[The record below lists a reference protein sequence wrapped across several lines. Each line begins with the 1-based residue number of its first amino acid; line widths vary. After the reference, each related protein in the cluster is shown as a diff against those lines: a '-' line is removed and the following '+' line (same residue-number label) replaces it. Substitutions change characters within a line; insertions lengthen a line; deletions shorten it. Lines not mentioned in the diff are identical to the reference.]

1 MTRRRQRAP
10 STIPE
15 PEITAEA
22 LEALGAERLAAILLT
37 HAEWDDALSQT
48 LRLAIAASSASTI
61 ASAAGSGNG
70 LARALSAEIA
80 RIAKDDRFYGY
91 RDGRILAAELD
102 RVRQSIMEDLLPVQ
116 PRAAA
121 ELLARFILLDGNVF
135 ERSDDSDGIIGDV
148 IREAVEDYGVAWA
161 AVPDRDPAAL
171 AREVFA
177 TFTRDDYGVHGEIIK
192 AFADA
197 LGADGLDELER
208 LFREGL
214 DHAGT

>member
-10 STIPE
+10 STTPE
-15 PEITAEA
+15 PEITAAA
-22 LEALGAERLAAILLT
+22 LEALGMERLAAILLT

-48 LRLAIAASSASTI
+48 LRLAIAASSTSTDASN
-61 ASAAGSGNG
+61 AAGNGDG

-121 ELLARFILLDGNVF
+121 ELLARFILLDAQCLRTLRRFRRHHRRRHPRGGRGLWGGLGDGARPCIVGIGWPPSCSVGN
-135 ERSDDSDGIIGDV
+135 
-148 IREAVEDYGVAWA
+148 W
-161 AVPDRDPAAL
+161 PDRSSMVDSGSYPL
-171 AREVFA
+171 
-177 TFTRDDYGVHGEIIK
+177 
-192 AFADA
+192 
-197 LGADGLDELER
+197 R
-208 LFREGL
+208 LSRIAYFP
-214 DHAGT
+214 